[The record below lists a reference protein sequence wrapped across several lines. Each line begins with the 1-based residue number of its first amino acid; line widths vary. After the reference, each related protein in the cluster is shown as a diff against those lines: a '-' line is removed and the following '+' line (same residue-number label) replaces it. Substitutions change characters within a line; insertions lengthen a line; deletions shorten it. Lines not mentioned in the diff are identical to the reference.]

1 MHRKLFALPSS
12 ARQTAFEQFYT
23 EVLGFNVS
31 DTIEAGTTLRF
42 FHCPGHAAR
51 HHTVAMVSA
60 PGMVGLHHV
69 MLEVNDLD
77 DVGNALDI
85 DNQRQIPLA
94 MSLGRH
100 TNDQMTSFYVRTPS
114 GF

>member
-42 FHCPGHAAR
+42 FHCPGYAAR